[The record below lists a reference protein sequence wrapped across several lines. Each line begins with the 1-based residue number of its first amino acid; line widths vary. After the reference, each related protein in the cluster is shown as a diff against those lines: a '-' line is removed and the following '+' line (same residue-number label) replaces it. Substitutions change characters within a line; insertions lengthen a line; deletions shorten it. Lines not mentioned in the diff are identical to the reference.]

1 MRHTAL
7 ANGSR
12 ASIANIERKA
22 IIVVLLSVLVR
33 CFAMSKEEDV
43 KIADANSASVPISIT
58 LNPGRK
64 INRVPA
70 SPKKTATMRYRY
82 NGSFKKI
89 MAPIIVNI
97 VDVNPSAETSATGIR
112 VIEKNHNI
120 TAMPWTI
127 PLVANN
133 PIGLDLMPTNPSLIT
148 IGITRIE
155 PKTYRMN
162 AA

>member
-1 MRHTAL
+1 
-7 ANGSR
+7 
-12 ASIANIERKA
+12 
-22 IIVVLLSVLVR
+22 
-33 CFAMSKEEDV
+33 
-43 KIADANSASVPISIT
+43 
-58 LNPGRK
+58 
-64 INRVPA
+64 
-70 SPKKTATMRYRY
+70 
-82 NGSFKKI
+82 

>member
-1 MRHTAL
+1 VI
-7 ANGSR
+7 ANGKR
-12 ASIANIERKA
+12 AIIANIERKA
-22 IIVVLLSVLVR
+22 IIVVLLWFFVR
-33 CFAMSKEEDV
+33 CFAMSKEQDV
-43 KIADANSASVPISIT
+43 KIADASNARVPISIT

-64 INRVPA
+64 INRVPV
-70 SPKKTATMRYRY
+70 SPKRTAIMRYRY
-82 NGSFKKI
+82 NGSFRKI
-89 MAPIIVNI
+89 IAPMIVNI

-120 TAMPWTI
+120 TAIPWMI

-133 PIGLDLMPTNPSLIT
+133 PIGLDLMPQNPSLIT